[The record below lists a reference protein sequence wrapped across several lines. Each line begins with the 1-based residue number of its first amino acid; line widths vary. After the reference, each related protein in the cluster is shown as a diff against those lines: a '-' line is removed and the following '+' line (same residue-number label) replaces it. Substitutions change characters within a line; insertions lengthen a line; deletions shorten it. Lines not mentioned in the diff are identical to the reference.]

1 MKTILY
7 YPTIKIEDG
16 PWLRNAIMYW
26 DKISSIVPGV
36 NYEEPNS
43 IEVEYLRTAEIYEP
57 IYPNELFGNQELCE
71 EFCEQVKLN
80 MEYQCRIRKPFH
92 NVRDTS
98 VHIDKMSMQSMVH
111 VDKMDMVNIGKTPR
125 PILDFLLER
134 RIAIRN
140 CEGAWV
146 NMNSQDADVYM
157 ATLAK
162 YLAKV
167 HGNTEIGTDSVNKFY
182 YPYSRKKYAHDME
195 KQMYLDVAL
204 QEILPVPSM
213 DVPIENIID
222 FKNRYDKSLKKF
234 IRQIE
239 DYQWDLKRC
248 ECIEEI
254 QERTLTFQ
262 RRVNEDIEEVEELM
276 DEQQINRRRN
286 AIQTLIP
293 SFVETGF
300 EILGARGVISP
311 METIMANKMIR
322 IVTSMFYKRETEA
335 LNDTNAYLFY
345 ARKEDLIH
353 ANRNSRLLR

>member
-1 MKTILY
+1 
-7 YPTIKIEDG
+7 
-16 PWLRNAIMYW
+16 
-26 DKISSIVPGV
+26 
-36 NYEEPNS
+36 
-43 IEVEYLRTAEIYEP
+43 
-57 IYPNELFGNQELCE
+57 
-71 EFCEQVKLN
+71 
-80 MEYQCRIRKPFH
+80 
-92 NVRDTS
+92 
-98 VHIDKMSMQSMVH
+98 
-111 VDKMDMVNIGKTPR
+111 
-125 PILDFLLER
+125 
-134 RIAIRN
+134 
-140 CEGAWV
+140 
-146 NMNSQDADVYM
+146 
-157 ATLAK
+157 
-162 YLAKV
+162 
-167 HGNTEIGTDSVNKFY
+167 
-182 YPYSRKKYAHDME
+182 
-195 KQMYLDVAL
+195 
-204 QEILPVPSM
+204 M

-311 METIMANKMIR
+311 MQTIMANKMIK
-322 IVTSMFYKRETEA
+322 IVTSMFYKSETRA